1 MTEIRTYSPNSNS
14 RIEWVDYAK
23 GLCIILVVMMQATT
37 DYGHTVG
44 AEGWLHS
51 VVDFA
56 RPFRMPDFF
65 LLSGLFLARSINSP
79 LREYIDRKVIH
90 FAYFYLL
97 WLCILLLFTETS
109 LMVSDPAGFVSLFG
123 VALVDPINSLWFVHM
138 LMIFYVVTRAVRKFP
153 VLLVFVVAIGL
164 QTLFRMDV
172 LTTEWNTVNRFLD
185 RYVYFFAG
193 YAFSQWIFAFAS
205 RVRERPGV
213 ALGGIAVWALC
224 NGWFTYHDIDE
235 YAGVSLVLGFLGA
248 AAVVSFGSLLAQ
260 RKWAGWLR
268 YTGANS
274 IVVYLSYFL
283 PMKVMLKLLSGS
295 GVVSDV
301 GLASAIVTVAAVVL
315 PLLFHR
321 AIRDTSLRFLYVRPD
336 AFRLTGK
343 QGKSVSLNPQ

>member
-1 MTEIRTYSPNSNS
+1 MSDIQSYSRVSNS

-97 WLCILLLFTETS
+97 WLCILLLFTEMS

-123 VALVDPINSLWFVHM
+123 LALVDPINSLWFVHM

-153 VLLVFVVAIGL
+153 VALVFLVAIAL
-164 QTLFRMDV
+164 QTLFRMDI

-185 RYVYFFAG
+185 RYVYF
-193 YAFSQWIFAFAS
+193 
-205 RVRERPGV
+205 
-213 ALGGIAVWALC
+213 
-224 NGWFTYHDIDE
+224 
-235 YAGVSLVLGFLGA
+235 
-248 AAVVSFGSLLAQ
+248 
-260 RKWAGWLR
+260 
-268 YTGANS
+268 
-274 IVVYLSYFL
+274 
-283 PMKVMLKLLSGS
+283 
-295 GVVSDV
+295 
-301 GLASAIVTVAAVVL
+301 
-315 PLLFHR
+315 
-321 AIRDTSLRFLYVRPD
+321 
-336 AFRLTGK
+336 
-343 QGKSVSLNPQ
+343 

>member
-1 MTEIRTYSPNSNS
+1 
-14 RIEWVDYAK
+14 
-23 GLCIILVVMMQATT
+23 
-37 DYGHTVG
+37 
-44 AEGWLHS
+44 
-51 VVDFA
+51 
-56 RPFRMPDFF
+56 
-65 LLSGLFLARSINSP
+65 
-79 LREYIDRKVIH
+79 
-90 FAYFYLL
+90 
-97 WLCILLLFTETS
+97 CILLLFTETS

-153 VLLVFVVAIGL
+153 VLLVFVVAVGL

-235 YAGVSLVLGFLGA
+235 YAGVSLVRGFLGA
-248 AAVVSFGSLLAQ
+248 AAVVSFGGLLAQ

-301 GLASAIVTVAAVVL
+301 GLASAIVTVTAVVL